1 MGKLTALIVGYI
13 SVTFA
18 AYVILSVSYNP
29 LVNWVGPYLGYRF
42 PFILGI
48 VYLIA
53 GSPIRN
59 TIILETWIVIGALVG
74 ISARKGL
81 RAWGSASL
89 VWTFTTLTLGVSLIA
104 MLGLSIFNISGTS
117 AISSTV
123 RGLLATFVAATAFV
137 PYGTNLATIVAE
149 PVLRVIVPYITS
161 SLGSGT
167 STASIGKVIMN
178 IALHA
183 FENYLIFAVT
193 AILVGSITHRIL
205 HGGKKVS
212 KKAVAAALSIFI
224 AFIFIA
230 MVFSPGITPQTNLN
244 ASTGKASENGGIP
257 VMGVNALFPFS
268 ISNGSAHINT
278 NNEAAVSNASL
289 GNSTNQAGL
298 SLITPQGNLY
308 NLFAME
314 SGNGTG
320 IWSGN
325 GLIFGSFTITANMT
339 SLLEKEYGI
348 NYGKLGSF
356 IPQNALILAYN
367 GTSYGSEAKSMAS
380 SVGQKMG
387 TTFNTVLT
395 LKNITLSGHLV
406 TIYLYSS
413 SASEYKLKSD
423 FMSTFNRGYGGS
435 IPAIFSKNEGL
446 NNYNSYAMAS
456 GYINGS
462 IVKSLTGNTG
472 LNVSSMDFTAG
483 IFKYSNYFHSSG
495 DSHTY
500 NISTLMNYNSGIS
513 FSKSSTLSVLGIGYN
528 NGTGSVADIGRY
540 TFNIYS
546 NNASL
551 ASKTPLNT
559 TNSSFTNVGQTR
571 FSPSVVSVSFNAVF
585 PADILYSTS
594 VDRLSGHMVQ
604 ITVHIKNNDTS
615 SVQAFNA
622 SQSVFVNHYVKYG
635 AASLISGK
643 YKEVNVTIQPG
654 HYANFTYN
662 MSLSGVGIYVIPYTN
677 ISYNFQ
683 GKAFSYETNAS
694 YIVQNKPGYI
704 SAMNSMV
711 NNEAS
716 QSTFFGNTLATVH
729 GFEISLI
736 DIVLLAIVLLD
747 VVIEIRAFKSYIKK
761 RDK

>member
-1 MGKLTALIVGYI
+1 
-13 SVTFA
+13 
-18 AYVILSVSYNP
+18 
-29 LVNWVGPYLGYRF
+29 
-42 PFILGI
+42 
-48 VYLIA
+48 
-53 GSPIRN
+53 
-59 TIILETWIVIGALVG
+59 
-74 ISARKGL
+74 
-81 RAWGSASL
+81 
-89 VWTFTTLTLGVSLIA
+89 
-104 MLGLSIFNISGTS
+104 
-117 AISSTV
+117 
-123 RGLLATFVAATAFV
+123 
-137 PYGTNLATIVAE
+137 
-149 PVLRVIVPYITS
+149 
-161 SLGSGT
+161 
-167 STASIGKVIMN
+167 
-178 IALHA
+178 
-183 FENYLIFAVT
+183 
-193 AILVGSITHRIL
+193 
-205 HGGKKVS
+205 
-212 KKAVAAALSIFI
+212 
-224 AFIFIA
+224 
-230 MVFSPGITPQTNLN
+230 
-244 ASTGKASENGGIP
+244 
-257 VMGVNALFPFS
+257 
-268 ISNGSAHINT
+268 
-278 NNEAAVSNASL
+278 
-289 GNSTNQAGL
+289 
-298 SLITPQGNLY
+298 
-308 NLFAME
+308 
-314 SGNGTG
+314 
-320 IWSGN
+320 
-325 GLIFGSFTITANMT
+325 
-339 SLLEKEYGI
+339 
-348 NYGKLGSF
+348 
-356 IPQNALILAYN
+356 
-367 GTSYGSEAKSMAS
+367 
-380 SVGQKMG
+380 
-387 TTFNTVLT
+387 
-395 LKNITLSGHLV
+395 
-406 TIYLYSS
+406 
-413 SASEYKLKSD
+413 
-423 FMSTFNRGYGGS
+423 
-435 IPAIFSKNEGL
+435 
-446 NNYNSYAMAS
+446 
-456 GYINGS
+456 
-462 IVKSLTGNTG
+462 
-472 LNVSSMDFTAG
+472 MDFTAG